1 MLDEEPAGGGFGEGG
16 VLGMGNFEDF
26 VVGKEEDDFFAVCVV
41 GGEVFEGFF

>member
-1 MLDEEPAGGGFGEGG
+1 
-16 VLGMGNFEDF
+16 MGNFEDF